1 MRDRQLALFDKAT
14 TANARVLEHGGDVR
28 KGKRKLARPLDTKR
42 PLHVVLRSSRA
53 TREWSTLRSSVAGRI
68 RNDARRL
75 AWRYGLT
82 LYRYANV
89 GNHIHMLTRARS
101 HPGLQCFLR
110 VFAGVTAK
118 RVTGARRGRAAG
130 KFWDRLAYSR
140 IVSWGREYRSV
151 AAYVRQNEDE
161 ARGIR
166 RTPRRGRERARATPS
181 RVGPHAPFPLAH
193 KTAPPERREGRPGGL
208 CFGLRCRTA
217 TERVDETRT
226 SCHR

>member
-1 MRDRQLALFDKAT
+1 MRDRQLVLFGNGTRAKPA
-14 TANARVLEHGGDVR
+14 VIEHGGDVG
-28 KGKRKLARPLDTKR
+28 KGKRKRARPLDTKR

-53 TREWSTLRSSVAGRI
+53 TRDWSMLRSSVAGRI
-68 RNDARRL
+68 KNDARRL
-75 AWRYGLT
+75 ARRYGLT

-101 HPGLQCFLR
+101 RAGLQCFLR

-118 RVTGARRGRAAG
+118 RVTGPRRGRAVG

-151 AAYVRQNEDE
+151 AANVRQNEDE

-166 RTPRRGRERARATPS
+166 RATRARREHARAALS
-181 RVGPHAPFPLAH
+181 RVGPHAPF
-193 KTAPPERREGRPGGL
+193 R
-208 CFGLRCRTA
+208 
-217 TERVDETRT
+217 
-226 SCHR
+226 